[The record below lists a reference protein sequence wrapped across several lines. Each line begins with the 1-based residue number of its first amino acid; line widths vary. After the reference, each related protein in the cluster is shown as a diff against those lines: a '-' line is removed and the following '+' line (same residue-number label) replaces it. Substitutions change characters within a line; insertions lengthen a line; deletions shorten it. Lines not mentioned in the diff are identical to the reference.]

1 MRGLAGALSLA
12 LAAFAALPA
21 AADGYRLFHW
31 VELIGFDNAS
41 AGFGVAEYL
50 GRMERKPDV
59 ISLLLD
65 DDQLMLTHKPGSTD
79 DFVFS
84 PQNCS
89 YGPVRSILSAAGRSG
104 RRISSRETRGSDPCD
119 TVDVIRS
126 GIGGRQD
133 LG

>member
-89 YGPVRSILSAAGRSG
+89 YGARPFNPERRRQKWTSHQLKGDARVRPL
-104 RRISSRETRGSDPCD
+104 
-119 TVDVIRS
+119 
-126 GIGGRQD
+126 
-133 LG
+133 